1 MNMKKFLL
9 IISILIAISLA
20 LVAVNE
26 VKFNKEV
33 KTMTIE
39 ELLEKG
45 LWQNYP
51 LGKKTVMNVDGTEF
65 VIEVYF
71 LTDVN

>member
-1 MNMKKFLL
+1 MKKFLL

-33 KTMTIE
+33 KTMTLE
-39 ELLEKG
+39 ELLENNNRFKRDY
-45 LWQNYP
+45 LNA
-51 LGKKTVMNVDGTEF
+51 TTAE
-65 VIEVYF
+65 
-71 LTDVN
+71 

>member
-1 MNMKKFLL
+1 MIKK
-9 IISILIAISLA
+9 
-20 LVAVNE
+20 E
-26 VKFNKEV
+26 EPEKERKELEQKV
-33 KTMTIE
+33 E

-51 LGKKTVMNVDGTEF
+51 LGKRTVMNVDGTEY